1 MLTKDFH
8 PAQITYILESRRTA
22 KYGNIAA
29 FALGIS
35 VCVVCILPSH
45 WAVKLSNIGIA
56 SGLFLVSYKLEKLQK
71 WADDYSHSTNH
82 ESIKGYGQHLNA
94 SFAPPR
100 KEVSIAVP
108 ESPPEP
114 VKFADIKQALSK
126 PHVMILGSTGDGKST
141 LAKHLAANCSA
152 YTLVIDPHAAPDDW
166 GNLPVYGAGR
176 KYKEI
181 AEIMTLTLGLLQKRF
196 DARDQGV
203 KQFEPLIIICD
214 EYPAIVAS
222 VQAGKIASSWMKL
235 VSREARKVAIR
246 LVVLTQSPEVK
257 AIGLEGEGSVRDNF
271 CFVRLGEFALDH
283 AKSLKD
289 AAVNHAIASVERPA
303 MLGNLPCAI
312 PQLSDRVAMPV
323 MTPPADFQL
332 LIADSADIPK
342 NQPQSSAN
350 QQSAQ
355 IADIQS
361 LSQSAPADSSSANQQ
376 SSAPLSA
383 PLSAIIDYARKKDE
397 WISARQVQAGI
408 AIFKTAKADE
418 IRSYFQWLADKGHG
432 VVRGEADNLEF
443 SVG

>member
-1 MLTKDFH
+1 MLKDFH
-8 PAQITYILESRRTA
+8 PAQLTYVLESRRTA
-22 KYGNIAA
+22 KYGNIAT

-35 VCVVCILPSH
+35 ACVVCILPSH
-45 WAVKLSNIGIA
+45 WSLKLSNIAIA
-56 SGLFLVSYKLEKLQK
+56 SGLFITSHKLEKLQK
-71 WADDYSHSTNH
+71 WGEDYNQVNNH
-82 ESIKGYGQHLNA
+82 ESIKGFARHLDS
-94 SFAPPR
+94 SFAPPKR
-100 KEVSIAVP
+100 EVAIAVP
-108 ESPPEP
+108 EAPPAP

-126 PHVMILGSTGDGKST
+126 PHVMLLGSTGDGKST

-152 YTLVIDPHAAPDDW
+152 YTIVIDPHAAPDDW

-203 KQFEPLIIICD
+203 KQFEPIIIICD

-235 VSREARKVAIR
+235 ISREARKVAIR

-289 AAVNHAIASVERPA
+289 AAVNHAIASVDRPA

-312 PQLSDRVAMPV
+312 PTLGDRVAMPV
-323 MTPPADFQL
+323 MSPPADFAKLTTIDKLTEIDELTTIDSPIDDQKAL
-332 LIADSADIPK
+332 KADVNPSIVNLSKPL
-342 NQPQSSAN
+342 QS
-350 QQSAQ
+350 
-355 IADIQS
+355 I
-361 LSQSAPADSSSANQQ
+361 L
-376 SSAPLSA
+376 
-383 PLSAIIDYARKKDE
+383 DYAQKQD
-397 WISARQVQAGI
+397 SFVTASQVKAGVR
-408 AIFKTAKADE
+408 IFRDTQTSE
-418 IRSYFQWLADKGHG
+418 IRSYFQWLADKNYG
-432 VVRGEADNLEF
+432 VTRGGADNLEF
-443 SVG
+443 SAA